1 MIVGALF
8 MVVGLVVMLS
18 GLVSLWKFNQESTEK
33 LMLSVL
39 LVVCGFAAFELG
51 IFQVLV
57 SVF

>member
-1 MIVGALF
+1 MIA
-8 MVVGLVVMLS
+8 GLVVMLS
-18 GLVSLWKFNQESTEK
+18 GLVSLWKSDQESTKK

-57 SVF
+57 SIF

>member
-1 MIVGALF
+1 MIIGALF
-8 MVVGLVVMLS
+8 MIAGLVVMLS
-18 GLVSLWKFNQESTEK
+18 GLVSLWKSDQESTEK

-57 SVF
+57 SIF